1 MMNEEAG
8 YNLQKFTSQFICEL
22 IEKFIDL
29 VSDCSE
35 DDLHKTTDSDSNHI
49 GFLTWHVMRSIDNVM
64 FFAFDREK
72 PDWLNNEY
80 DKSMSLPKVHQ
91 GTDYSLEE
99 AQDLKIIKKE
109 LLINYC
115 NDLKDAI
122 NKKISNVSDEYLFT
136 INKVVPWGDITRLE
150 SIGKMMI
157 AHGNE
162 HLGEAQNIY
171 SIIKKH

>member
-72 PDWLNNEY
+72 PVWFPQIFLI
-80 DKSMSLPKVHQ
+80 LVI
-91 GTDYSLEE
+91 
-99 AQDLKIIKKE
+99 AQ
-109 LLINYC
+109 
-115 NDLKDAI
+115 
-122 NKKISNVSDEYLFT
+122 
-136 INKVVPWGDITRLE
+136 
-150 SIGKMMI
+150 
-157 AHGNE
+157 
-162 HLGEAQNIY
+162 
-171 SIIKKH
+171 